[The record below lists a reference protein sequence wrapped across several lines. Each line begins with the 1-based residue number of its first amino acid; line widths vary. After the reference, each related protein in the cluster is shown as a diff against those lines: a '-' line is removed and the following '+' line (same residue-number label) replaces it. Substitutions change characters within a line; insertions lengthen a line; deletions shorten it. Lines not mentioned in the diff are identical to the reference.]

1 MELRDVARQHFH
13 LAVCTFVG
21 PFPLS
26 VKADGCAHTMINMK
40 SLQNLRYMVQ
50 DGPSIGRDSGKTQ
63 GAVDR
68 EISKLQKQM
77 RNMVT
82 C

>member
-1 MELRDVARQHFH
+1 M
-13 LAVCTFVG
+13 
-21 PFPLS
+21 
-26 VKADGCAHTMINMK
+26 KADGCVHTMINMK

-50 DGPSIGRDSGKTQ
+50 DALSIGRDSGKTQ

-77 RNMVT
+77 HNMVT

>member
-1 MELRDVARQHFH
+1 MMALY
-13 LAVCTFVG
+13 AVPSKFA
-21 PFPLS
+21 L
-26 VKADGCAHTMINMK
+26 
-40 SLQNLRYMVQ
+40 
-50 DGPSIGRDSGKTQ
+50 DGPMVLGRDSYKTQ

-82 C
+82 CW